1 VGKRDSGGFR
11 YWHEAALLVIFVAL
25 IVLAWILDPSFLRL
39 ETQVD
44 LSRLIWELAL
54 LSLPMTLIII
64 TAGIDLSVGASM
76 SLAAVVLGLAFEAG
90 MPPWLCAILALAA
103 GAAAGLLNGVF
114 VAYVRV
120 HPLIV
125 TLATM
130 SAYYGIAEGV
140 SHARPISG
148 FPVGFTSVAA
158 GSISGLPVP
167 GLVFAL
173 AAIVAAVFLAQTPS
187 GQALYAIGL
196 NETATRFTGIA
207 VDRIK
212 LWLYTSSG
220 FAAAMAA
227 VLFVAR
233 RNTAKADIGQG
244 MELDVITAVVL
255 GGTSIYGGRGRIV
268 GTLLGVLLIHE
279 TRQFVSWHWERDELN
294 LIVVGSLLVVA
305 VLINAL
311 LSHKRAAQ

>member
-1 VGKRDSGGFR
+1 VGVRRAGGFR
-11 YWHEAALLVIFVAL
+11 YWHEAALLVILLAL
-25 IVLAWILDPSFLRL
+25 LGLARALDPAFLSAPA
-39 ETQVD
+39 QVD
-44 LSRLIWELAL
+44 LSTLIWELAI

-64 TAGIDLSVGASM
+64 TAGIDLSIGASM

-90 MPPWLCAILALAA
+90 MSPWLCAILALAA
-103 GAAAGLLNGVF
+103 GATAGLLNGVF
-114 VAYVRV
+114 VAYVKV

-148 FPVGFTSVAA
+148 FPESFTSTVA
-158 GSISGLPVP
+158 GSIGGLPVAA
-167 GLVFAL
+167 LVFA
-173 AAIVAAVFLAQTPS
+173 VAAVIAWVFLAKTPA
-187 GQALYAIGL
+187 GQSLYAIGL

-212 LWLYTSSG
+212 LWIYTVSG
-220 FAAAMAA
+220 SAAAIAA
-227 VLFVAR
+227 MLFVAR

-255 GGTSIYGGRGRIV
+255 GGTSIYGGRGRIA

-305 VLINAL
+305 VLANAL
-311 LSHKRAAQ
+311 FAGKTSSR

>member
-1 VGKRDSGGFR
+1 
-11 YWHEAALLVIFVAL
+11 LVILLAL
-25 IVLAWILDPSFLRL
+25 VVLARALDPAFLSPT
-39 ETQVD
+39 TQVD
-44 LSRLIWELAL
+44 LSTLIWELAI

-64 TAGIDLSVGASM
+64 TAGIDLSIGASM
-76 SLAAVVLGLAFEAG
+76 SLSAVVLGLAFEAG
-90 MPPWLCAILALAA
+90 MLPWMCAILALAA
-103 GAAAGLLNGVF
+103 GVTAGLLNGVF
-114 VAYVRV
+114 VAYVKV
-120 HPLIV
+120 HPLLV

-130 SAYYGIAEGV
+130 SAYYGIAEGI

-148 FPVGFTSVAA
+148 FPIGFTSLVA
-158 GSISGLPVP
+158 GSVGGLPVP
-167 GLVFAL
+167 GLLFAVVAVI
-173 AAIVAAVFLAQTPS
+173 AAIFLGKTVA
-187 GQALYAIGL
+187 GQSLYAIGL
-196 NETATRFTGIA
+196 NETATKFTGIA

-212 LWLYTSSG
+212 LWLYAVSG
-220 FAAAMAA
+220 CAAAMAA
-227 VLFVAR
+227 ILFVAR

-255 GGTSIYGGRGRIV
+255 GGTSIYGGRGRIA

-311 LSHKRAAQ
+311 LTKRGTHSS